1 MDLVSQ
7 IEVPIHVYATGENND
22 YDNDRLEGKL

>member
-7 IEVPIHVYATGENND
+7 IEVLIHAYVTGENND
-22 YDNDRLEGKL
+22 YDNNRSEGKL